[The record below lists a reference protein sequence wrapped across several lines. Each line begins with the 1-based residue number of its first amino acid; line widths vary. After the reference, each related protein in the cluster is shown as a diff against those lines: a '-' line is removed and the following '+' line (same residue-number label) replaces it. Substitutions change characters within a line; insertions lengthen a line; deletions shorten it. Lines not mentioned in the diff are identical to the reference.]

1 MNELTFETVKT
12 IVSEVLTSRNYSQ
25 SSIQS
30 LTRIMKRFNDYL
42 ESRNIPDYRDVRESE
57 LNGFMEYLERSSK
70 RGIKK
75 ESVQNDAMAMKR
87 FFKYLK
93 ERIKYFKI
101 LSAMLK

>member
-42 ESRNIPDYRDVRESE
+42 ESRKIPDYRDVRESE
-57 LNGFMEYLERSSK
+57 LTDLWNTLRKALKEVSK
-70 RGIKK
+70 RKP
-75 ESVQNDAMAMKR
+75 SR
-87 FFKYLK
+87 T
-93 ERIKYFKI
+93 
-101 LSAMLK
+101 MLWP